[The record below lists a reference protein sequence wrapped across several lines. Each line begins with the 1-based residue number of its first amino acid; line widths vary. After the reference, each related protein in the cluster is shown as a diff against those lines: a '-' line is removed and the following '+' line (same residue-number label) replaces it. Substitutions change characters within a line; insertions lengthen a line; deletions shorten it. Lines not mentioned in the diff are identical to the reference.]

1 MRTMKWWELIKW
13 NKIKVNKTWFS
24 VLLRRKPFLID
35 KDNSKSMKRSS
46 LENSLVHNKI
56 ELIISKQWKKLLN
69 VKEKQYSPSLREK
82 KLREDR
88 LLNHSNKWETIF
100 TLKNKRRKLDDKKL
114 LTTPRKFNRKKSS
127 KPLKI
132 INSNL
137 RPKD

>member
-69 VKEKQYSPSLREK
+69 VKEKQYSLNLREK